1 MNTQAKNNKKRW
13 TRIWQTAL
21 IFVLNIMILFSAQ
34 STFNDHT
41 SGGIVQVLSSR
52 GSKGD
57 EVRNIQ
63 KKLKSLGLY
72 NGSVDGIY
80 GKGTESAVR
89 AFQKQTGLT
98 QDGIAGPKTLTYLG
112 LGGGSSSGSGG
123 GSSSSSGKYSSSDVN
138 LLAKVISA
146 EARGE
151 GYEGQVAVGACVL
164 NRVSSPSFPNTLA
177 GVVYQPGA
185 FSAVTDSN
193 WSQPVQD
200 SAKRAAQ
207 DAINGWDPSGGAIY
221 YYNPDKTSNQ
231 WIRSRPVIKRIGKH
245 LFCK

>member
-1 MNTQAKNNKKRW
+1 MKTQAVNHKKRRA
-13 TRIWQTAL
+13 RILQTAL
-21 IFVLNIMILFSAQ
+21 ILVLNIMILFGAQ
-34 STFNDHT
+34 STFDTRT
-41 SGGIVQVLSSR
+41 SGGIIQVLSSY
-52 GSKGD
+52 GSRGD

-72 NGSVDGIY
+72 NGAVDGIY
-80 GKGTESAVR
+80 GKGTQSAVK

-112 LGGGSSSGSGG
+112 LGGGSSSSGSGG
-123 GSSSSSGKYSSSDVN
+123 GSGTGKYSSSDVN

-151 GYEGQVAVGACVL
+151 PYEGQVAVGACVL
-164 NRVSSPSFPNTLA
+164 NRVSSPSFPDTIA

-193 WSQPVQD
+193 WSQPIKD
-200 SAKRAAQ
+200 SAKKAAQ

>member
-1 MNTQAKNNKKRW
+1 MKTKRANGKKTPTRVLQA
-13 TRIWQTAL
+13 AL
-21 IFVLNIMILFSAQ
+21 ILILNMMIVLGAQ
-34 STFNDHT
+34 STFEART
-41 SGGIVQVLSSR
+41 SGGIVEVLSSY
-52 GSKGD
+52 GSRGD

-72 NGSVDGIY
+72 NGAVDGIY
-80 GKGTESAVR
+80 GKGTQSAVK
-89 AFQKQTGLT
+89 AFQRQTGLT

-112 LGGGSSSGSGG
+112 LGGGGSSGSSGG
-123 GSSSSSGKYSSSDVN
+123 GSGTGKYSSGDIN

-151 GYEGQVAVGACVL
+151 AYEGQVAVGACVL
-164 NRVSSPSFPNTLA
+164 NRVSSPSFPDTIA